1 MRLPDSWQC
10 KLSSGERGG
19 VGVIESCLWLFLA
32 IGEHW
37 SVSGC
42 TNGRVI
48 GCANG
53 RVSGCANGRVSGCT
67 NGRVSGCVVATVT
80 CG

>member
-1 MRLPDSWQC
+1 MQIELGR
-10 KLSSGERGG
+10 ERG

-67 NGRVSGCVVATVT
+67 NGRVSGRANGRVSGCVVATVT